1 LALFNI
7 FNTQLGSFSTFL
19 NLFFPIFLSVFFPGV
34 PYLATARCE
43 AFLLDPRCREAIEL
57 SPDEVL
63 EVPKLDVTN
72 VGIPI
77 AGWFIMENPSING

>member
-1 LALFNI
+1 
-7 FNTQLGSFSTFL
+7 
-19 NLFFPIFLSVFFPGV
+19 
-34 PYLATARCE
+34 
-43 AFLLDPRCREAIEL
+43 LDPRCREAIEL